1 MSHQLLIKES
11 VYDIRLRKNRRPGIQ
26 YFVAK
31 LLDSDGI
38 L

>member
-11 VYDIRLRKNRRPGIQ
+11 VYDIRFRKNRHPGIQ
-26 YFVAK
+26 YFFTQ